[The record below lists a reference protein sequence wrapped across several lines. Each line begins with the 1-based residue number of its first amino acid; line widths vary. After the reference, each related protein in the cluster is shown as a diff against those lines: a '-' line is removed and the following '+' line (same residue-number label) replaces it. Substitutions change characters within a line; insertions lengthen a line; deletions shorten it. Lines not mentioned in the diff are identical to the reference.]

1 MISVKMHSPVK
12 FAALR
17 CRGTASGLWGY
28 KIMGLNP
35 AAQSCQLRDLDT
47 ALIEPD
53 LYRFSG
59 QLRRYFLDHPV
70 MAGNRHQF
78 STKLAKENAAGEVAK
93 GAGQGATAQW
103 RGDMRSE
110 ERRGGKECDRT
121 CRYRGRPD
129 HL

>member
-53 LYRFSG
+53 LYRFPG
-59 QLRRYFLDHPV
+59 QLRRYFLDYPV
-70 MAGNRHQF
+70 MAGNRHKF
-78 STKLAKENAAGEVAK
+78 SAKLATENAASGIAK
-93 GAGQGATAQW
+93 GSGQRAATQ
-103 RGDMRSE
+103 RRIDMDRNRCLLGRSE
-110 ERRGGKECDRT
+110 EHTSE
-121 CRYRGRPD
+121 
-129 HL
+129 LQS